1 MGYRFRKSIKILPG
15 IRFNLS
21 KSGVSAT
28 VGKPGASVNISER
41 GTRGT
46 VGLPGSGIS
55 YSEKLTNPAPAPNQ
69 TPNARAWHGWQCWQS
84 AGTCCA
90 GVCRV
95 GSAALMPCG

>member
-55 YSEKLTNPAPAPNQ
+55 YSEKLTNPAPAPTKPQ
-69 TPNARAWHGWQCWQS
+69 TPAPGM
-84 AGTCCA
+84 AGN
-90 GVCRV
+90 V
-95 GSAALMPCG
+95 GKVLALAALVCVAWVVLH